1 MKRYRFY
8 CLALLMAGTLGGYA
22 QEEAATDT
30 VTAAR
35 PASPI
40 KKNVKTRPV
49 SGRVFA
55 VTSGAPL
62 GGALVSVSGYD
73 GYSTLT
79 EEDGTYK
86 LDVPEYATALKITS
100 PDYNTVRVGIN
111 QSGKLRDVTMYSSV
125 MRSAYGADDNILN
138 TVVADK
144 FDYSPSLNIT
154 SEIGDRL
161 GANVRTISRGGT
173 PGIGNFMMMN
183 GINSLHSNGQPLVV
197 IDGVIVDQQYDRTM
211 IHDGFY
217 NDILTSFN
225 VNEIKSV
232 KVMANGTSIYGA
244 KGANGVILI
253 ETKRNTSLATKID
266 ATVSAG
272 ITLLP
277 KSLPVMSGSQF
288 KTYASDLLKTTG
300 TNLSEF
306 QFLTSDPNNYYYNK
320 YNNNTDWD
328 DVIYREAFSQNY
340 GITVQGGDEV
350 ASYFLAM
357 GYNGAQSVLED
368 NDVNRLNI
376 RFNTDINMF
385 KHLFIRFDASYSN
398 VTRNLKDQGAPE
410 GYDEGTVTSVNYLGL
425 VKSPMLS
432 PYAYSNGK
440 ISDVAFDNNDEDY
453 LNQALASIG
462 NVNYR
467 LANPASINEYGTAQ
481 NKNYF
486 ENSYLNL
493 AITPKWQFNKHLSIS
508 SLFSYTLT
516 NTNDKYYVP
525 INGVPDYYVSSIGLT
540 VENEIRSLYSSQ
552 NSITSDTKIEWGNQ
566 YGAHSIDLLGGFR
579 YMNDRYKVD
588 SQLGYDTG
596 SDKTPFI
603 NDTKNK
609 TTTGSTNEWT
619 SMSWYGQARYDYRK
633 RYFVEGNL
641 AIESSSRFGKEAK
654 EGFKLAG
661 VRWGVFPGIQAGWVL
676 SNESWFDVPGIDY
689 AKFTMG
695 YDVSGNDGI
704 DFDATRTYFKS
715 ILFQNKANGLVLGN
729 LGNTE
734 VQWETTRRFSF
745 GTELNFLKNRLNLK
759 VNVFKSW
766 TDNLLTYHELNF
778 ITGLENNWVNGGSLE
793 NKGYNITVNG
803 HIIATRDW
811 NWELGASV
819 GHYKN
824 KLTALPDGQ
833 DYVDAEVYGA
843 TIRSQI
849 GQPVNLFYGYK
860 TEATASGTHVY
871 ATSEEAKADGLYIL
885 GENGIDKNY
894 FGAGD
899 VKFADNGDKEINKA
913 DMQVIGDPNP
923 DIYGN
928 IFTSL
933 SYKRIRLDVNFNY
946 SLGNDAYNY
955 LRSQLEGGNRFM
967 NQSVAMAN
975 RWSYEGQVTDM
986 PTVTWEDPMGNARF
1000 SDRWIEDASY
1010 LRLKSITLSYELP
1023 INNTFIHGLT
1033 FWGQANNVFTVSKYL
1048 GADPDFSMSNSVL
1061 EQGIDRGLL
1070 ANSRNFMLGIKINL
1084 NSVSYETQILYFSD
1098 CVGGCRSRIL
1108 RILRRHAGADF
1119 GLCDIRKRQPFKD
1132 TGRYCHFP
1140 DRYYL

>member
-22 QEEAATDT
+22 QEEAAADT

-55 VTSGAPL
+55 VTFGTPL

-86 LDVPEYATALKITS
+86 LDVPEFATALTVTA
-100 PDYNTVRVGIN
+100 PDYNSVRVGIN
-111 QSGKLRDVTMYSSV
+111 QSGKLRDVTLYSSV
-125 MRSAYGADDNILN
+125 MRSAYSADDNILN

-154 SEIGDRL
+154 SEIGDQL

-183 GINSLHSNGQPLVV
+183 GINSLHSNAQPLIV

-211 IHDGFY
+211 VHDGFY

-232 KVMANGTSIYGA
+232 KVMANGTAIYGA

-277 KSLPVMSGSQF
+277 KSLPMMSGSQF

-320 YNNNTDWD
+320 YNNNTDWN

-350 ASYFLAM
+350 ASYFLAL

-410 GYDEGTVTSVNYLGL
+410 AYDEGTVTSVNYLGL

-440 ISDVAFDNNDEDY
+440 ISDVAFDNSDEDY
-453 LNQALASIG
+453 LDQALSSIG

-493 AITPKWQFNKHLSIS
+493 AVTPKWQFNKHLSLS

-588 SQLGYDTG
+588 TQLGYNTG

-603 NDTKNK
+603 NDTQNK

-641 AIESSSRFGKEAK
+641 AIESSSRFGKDAK

-704 DFDATRTYFKS
+704 DFDATRTYFQS
-715 ILFQNKANGLVLGN
+715 ILFQNQANGLVLGN

-803 HIIATRDW
+803 HIIATRNW

-833 DYVDAEVYGA
+833 DYVDVEVYGA

-860 TEATASGTHVY
+860 TETTAAGTSVY
-871 ATSEEAKADGLYIL
+871 ATSEEAASDGLYIL
-885 GENGIDKNY
+885 GENGIDKTY

-913 DMQVIGDPNP
+913 DMQIIGDPNP

-955 LRSQLEGGNRFM
+955 LRSQLEGGSRFM
-967 NQSVAMAN
+967 NQSITMVN
-975 RWSYEGQVTDM
+975 RWSYEGQKTDM
-986 PTVTWEDPMGNARF
+986 PTATWEDPMGNARF

-1070 ANSRNFMLGIKINL
+1070 ANSRSFMLGIKINL
-1084 NSVSYETQILYFSD
+1084 
-1098 CVGGCRSRIL
+1098 
-1108 RILRRHAGADF
+1108 
-1119 GLCDIRKRQPFKD
+1119 
-1132 TGRYCHFP
+1132 
-1140 DRYYL
+1140 

>member
-22 QEEAATDT
+22 QEEAAADT

-55 VTSGAPL
+55 VTSGTPL

-86 LDVPEYATALKITS
+86 LDVPEFATALTVTA
-100 PDYNTVRVGIN
+100 PDYNSVRVGIN
-111 QSGKLRDVTMYSSV
+111 QSGKLRDVTLYSSV
-125 MRSAYGADDNILN
+125 MRSAYSADDNILN

-154 SEIGDRL
+154 SEIGDQL

-183 GINSLHSNGQPLVV
+183 GINSLHSNAQPLIV

-211 IHDGFY
+211 VHDGFY

-232 KVMANGTSIYGA
+232 KVMANGTAIYGA

-277 KSLPVMSGSQF
+277 KSLPMMSGSQF

-320 YNNNTDWD
+320 YNNNTDWN

-340 GITVQGGDEV
+340 GISVQGGDEV
-350 ASYFLAM
+350 ASYFLAL

-410 GYDEGTVTSVNYLGL
+410 GYNEGTVTSVNYLGL

-453 LNQALASIG
+453 LDQALASIG

-486 ENSYLNL
+486 ENSYLNI
-493 AITPKWQFNKHLSIS
+493 AITPRWQFNKHLSLS

-588 SQLGYDTG
+588 TQLGYNTG

-603 NDTKNK
+603 NDTQNK

-654 EGFKLAG
+654 DGFKLAG

-704 DFDATRTYFKS
+704 DFDDTRTYFKS
-715 ILFQNKANGLVLGN
+715 ILFQNQANGLVLGN

-803 HIIATRDW
+803 HIIATRNW

-885 GENGIDKNY
+885 GENGIDKTY

-955 LRSQLEGGNRFM
+955 LRSQLESGNRFM
-967 NQSVAMAN
+967 NQSVAMVN

-986 PTVTWEDPMGNARF
+986 PTVMWEDPMGNARF

-1023 INNTFIHGLT
+1023 LNSTFIHGLT

-1084 NSVSYETQILYFSD
+1084 
-1098 CVGGCRSRIL
+1098 
-1108 RILRRHAGADF
+1108 
-1119 GLCDIRKRQPFKD
+1119 
-1132 TGRYCHFP
+1132 
-1140 DRYYL
+1140 

>member
-22 QEEAATDT
+22 QEEAAADT

-55 VTSGAPL
+55 VTSGTPL

-86 LDVPEYATALKITS
+86 LDVPEFATALTVTA
-100 PDYNTVRVGIN
+100 PDYNSVRVGIN
-111 QSGKLRDVTMYSSV
+111 QSGKLRDVTLYSSV
-125 MRSAYGADDNILN
+125 MRSAYSADDNILN

-154 SEIGDRL
+154 SEIGDQL

-183 GINSLHSNGQPLVV
+183 GINSLHSNAQPLIV

-211 IHDGFY
+211 VHDGFY

-232 KVMANGTSIYGA
+232 KVMANGTAIYGA

-277 KSLPVMSGSQF
+277 KSLPMMSGSQF

-320 YNNNTDWD
+320 YNNNTDWN

-340 GITVQGGDEV
+340 GISVQGGDEV
-350 ASYFLAM
+350 ASYFLAL

-410 GYDEGTVTSVNYLGL
+410 GYNEGTVTSVNYLGL

-453 LNQALASIG
+453 LDQALASIG

-486 ENSYLNL
+486 ENSYLNI
-493 AITPKWQFNKHLSIS
+493 AITPRWQFNKHLSLS

-588 SQLGYDTG
+588 TQLGYNTG

-603 NDTKNK
+603 NDTQNK

-654 EGFKLAG
+654 DGFKLAG

-715 ILFQNKANGLVLGN
+715 ILFQNQANGLVLGN

-803 HIIATRDW
+803 HIIATRNW

-885 GENGIDKNY
+885 GENGIDKTY

-955 LRSQLEGGNRFM
+955 LRSQLESGNRFM
-967 NQSVAMAN
+967 NQSVAMVN
-975 RWSYEGQVTDM
+975 RWTYEGQVTDM
-986 PTVTWEDPMGNARF
+986 PTVMWEDPMGNARF

-1023 INNTFIHGLT
+1023 LNSTFIHGLT

-1084 NSVSYETQILYFSD
+1084 
-1098 CVGGCRSRIL
+1098 
-1108 RILRRHAGADF
+1108 
-1119 GLCDIRKRQPFKD
+1119 
-1132 TGRYCHFP
+1132 
-1140 DRYYL
+1140 

>member
-35 PASPI
+35 PVSPI

-55 VTSGAPL
+55 VTSGTPL

-154 SEIGDRL
+154 SEIGDQL

-588 SQLGYDTG
+588 MQLGYNTG

-603 NDTKNK
+603 NDTQNK

-654 EGFKLAG
+654 DGFKLAG

-704 DFDATRTYFKS
+704 DFDATRTYFQS
-715 ILFQNKANGLVLGN
+715 VLFQNLANGLVLGN

-803 HIIATRDW
+803 HIIATRNW

-833 DYVDAEVYGA
+833 DYVETEVYGA

-885 GENGIDKNY
+885 GENGIDKTY

-986 PTVTWEDPMGNARF
+986 PKVTWEDPMGNARF

-1010 LRLKSITLSYELP
+1010 LRLKAITLSYELP

-1033 FWGQANNVFTVSKYL
+1033 FWGQANNVFTISKYL

-1084 NSVSYETQILYFSD
+1084 
-1098 CVGGCRSRIL
+1098 
-1108 RILRRHAGADF
+1108 
-1119 GLCDIRKRQPFKD
+1119 
-1132 TGRYCHFP
+1132 
-1140 DRYYL
+1140 

>member
-55 VTSGAPL
+55 VTSGTPL

-73 GYSTLT
+73 GYSALT

-86 LDVPEYATALKITS
+86 LDVPEYATALKITA

-111 QSGKLRDVTMYSSV
+111 QSGKLRDVTMYSSA

-154 SEIGDRL
+154 SEIGDQL

-232 KVMANGTSIYGA
+232 KVMANGTAIYGA
-244 KGANGVILI
+244 KGANGVIFI

-320 YNNNTDWD
+320 YNNNTDWN

-340 GITVQGGDEV
+340 GISVQGGDEV
-350 ASYFLAM
+350 ASYFLAL

-410 GYDEGTVTSVNYLGL
+410 GYNEGTVTSVNYLGL

-453 LNQALASIG
+453 LDQALASIG

-486 ENSYLNL
+486 ENSYLNI
-493 AITPKWQFNKHLSIS
+493 AITPRWQFNKHLSLS

-588 SQLGYDTG
+588 TQLGYNTG

-603 NDTKNK
+603 NDTQNK
-609 TTTGSTNEWT
+609 VTTGSTNEWT

-654 EGFKLAG
+654 DGFKLAG

-803 HIIATRDW
+803 HIIATRNW

-833 DYVDAEVYGA
+833 DYVETEVYGA

-885 GENGIDKNY
+885 GENGIDKTY

-955 LRSQLEGGNRFM
+955 LRSQLESGNRFM
-967 NQSVAMAN
+967 NQSVAMVN

-986 PTVTWEDPMGNARF
+986 PTVMWEDPMGNARF

-1023 INNTFIHGLT
+1023 LNSTFIHGLT

-1084 NSVSYETQILYFSD
+1084 
-1098 CVGGCRSRIL
+1098 
-1108 RILRRHAGADF
+1108 
-1119 GLCDIRKRQPFKD
+1119 
-1132 TGRYCHFP
+1132 
-1140 DRYYL
+1140 

>member
-55 VTSGAPL
+55 VTSGTPL

-73 GYSTLT
+73 GYSALT

-86 LDVPEYATALKITS
+86 LDVPEYATALKITA

-111 QSGKLRDVTMYSSV
+111 QSGKLRDVTMYSNA

-154 SEIGDRL
+154 SEIGDQL

-183 GINSLHSNGQPLVV
+183 GINSLHSNGQPLIV

-211 IHDGFY
+211 VHDGFY

-232 KVMANGTSIYGA
+232 KVMANGTAIYGA

-277 KSLPVMSGSQF
+277 KSLPMMSGSQF

-320 YNNNTDWD
+320 YNNNTDWN

-350 ASYFLAM
+350 ASYFLAL

-410 GYDEGTVTSVNYLGL
+410 NYDEGTVTSVNYLGL

-440 ISDVAFDNNDEDY
+440 ISDVAFDNSDEDY
-453 LNQALASIG
+453 LDQALASIG

-486 ENSYLNL
+486 ENSYLNI
-493 AITPKWQFNKHLSIS
+493 AITPRWQFNKHLSLS

-540 VENEIRSLYSSQ
+540 VENEMRSLYSSQ

-588 SQLGYDTG
+588 TQLGYNTG

-603 NDTKNK
+603 NDTQNK

-654 EGFKLAG
+654 DGFKLAG

-715 ILFQNKANGLVLGN
+715 ILFQNQANGLVLGN

-803 HIIATRDW
+803 HIIATRNW

-833 DYVDAEVYGA
+833 DYVDVEVYGA

-860 TEATASGTHVY
+860 TETTAAGTSVY
-871 ATSEEAKADGLYIL
+871 ATSEEAASDGLYIL
-885 GENGIDKNY
+885 GENGIDKTY

-913 DMQVIGDPNP
+913 DMQIIGDPNP

-955 LRSQLEGGNRFM
+955 LRSQLEGGSRFM
-967 NQSVAMAN
+967 NQSITMVN
-975 RWSYEGQVTDM
+975 RWSYEGQKTDM
-986 PTVTWEDPMGNARF
+986 PTATWEDPMGNARF

-1070 ANSRNFMLGIKINL
+1070 ANSRSFMLGIKINL
-1084 NSVSYETQILYFSD
+1084 
-1098 CVGGCRSRIL
+1098 
-1108 RILRRHAGADF
+1108 
-1119 GLCDIRKRQPFKD
+1119 
-1132 TGRYCHFP
+1132 
-1140 DRYYL
+1140 

>member
-55 VTSGAPL
+55 VTSGTPL

-73 GYSTLT
+73 GYSALT

-86 LDVPEYATALKITS
+86 LDVPEYATALKITA

-111 QSGKLRDVTMYSSV
+111 QSGKLRDVTMYSSA

-154 SEIGDRL
+154 SEIGDQL

-232 KVMANGTSIYGA
+232 KVMANGTAIYGA

-320 YNNNTDWD
+320 YNNNTDWN

-340 GITVQGGDEV
+340 GISVQGGDEV
-350 ASYFLAM
+350 ASYFLAL

-410 GYDEGTVTSVNYLGL
+410 GYNEGTVTSVNYLGL

-453 LNQALASIG
+453 LDQALASIG

-486 ENSYLNL
+486 ENSYLNI
-493 AITPKWQFNKHLSIS
+493 AITPRWQFNKHLSLS

-516 NTNDKYYVP
+516 TTNDKYYVP

-588 SQLGYDTG
+588 TQLGYNTG

-603 NDTKNK
+603 NDTQNK
-609 TTTGSTNEWT
+609 VTTGSTNEWT

-654 EGFKLAG
+654 DGFKLAG

-803 HIIATRDW
+803 HIIATRNW

-833 DYVDAEVYGA
+833 DYVETEVYGA

-885 GENGIDKNY
+885 GENGIDKTY

-955 LRSQLEGGNRFM
+955 LRSQLESGNRFM
-967 NQSVAMAN
+967 NQSVAMVN

-986 PTVTWEDPMGNARF
+986 PTVMWEDPMGNARF

-1023 INNTFIHGLT
+1023 LNSTFIHGLT

-1084 NSVSYETQILYFSD
+1084 
-1098 CVGGCRSRIL
+1098 
-1108 RILRRHAGADF
+1108 
-1119 GLCDIRKRQPFKD
+1119 
-1132 TGRYCHFP
+1132 
-1140 DRYYL
+1140 

>member
-55 VTSGAPL
+55 VTSGTPL

-73 GYSTLT
+73 GYSALT

-86 LDVPEYATALKITS
+86 LDVPEYATALKITA

-111 QSGKLRDVTMYSSV
+111 QSGKLRDVTMYSSA

-154 SEIGDRL
+154 SEIGDQL

-232 KVMANGTSIYGA
+232 KVMANGTAIYGA

-320 YNNNTDWD
+320 YNNNTDWN

-340 GITVQGGDEV
+340 GISVQGGDEV
-350 ASYFLAM
+350 ASYFLAL

-410 GYDEGTVTSVNYLGL
+410 GYNEGTVTSVNYLGL

-453 LNQALASIG
+453 LDQALASIG

-486 ENSYLNL
+486 ENSYLNI
-493 AITPKWQFNKHLSIS
+493 AITPRWQFNKHLSLS

-552 NSITSDTKIEWGNQ
+552 NPITSDTKIEWGNQ

-588 SQLGYDTG
+588 TQLGYNTG

-603 NDTKNK
+603 NDTQNK
-609 TTTGSTNEWT
+609 VTTGSTNEWT

-654 EGFKLAG
+654 DGFKLAG

-803 HIIATRDW
+803 HIIATRNW

-833 DYVDAEVYGA
+833 DYVETEVYGA

-871 ATSEEAKADGLYIL
+871 ATSEEAKADGLYVL
-885 GENGIDKNY
+885 GENGIDKTY

-955 LRSQLEGGNRFM
+955 LRSQLESGNRFM
-967 NQSVAMAN
+967 NQSVAMVN

-986 PTVTWEDPMGNARF
+986 PTVMWEDPMGNARF

-1023 INNTFIHGLT
+1023 LNSTFIHGLT

-1084 NSVSYETQILYFSD
+1084 
-1098 CVGGCRSRIL
+1098 
-1108 RILRRHAGADF
+1108 
-1119 GLCDIRKRQPFKD
+1119 
-1132 TGRYCHFP
+1132 
-1140 DRYYL
+1140 

>member
-1 MKRYRFY
+1 M
-8 CLALLMAGTLGGYA
+8 MAGTLAGYA
-22 QEEAATDT
+22 QDEVAADS
-30 VTAAR
+30 VTAERPAR
-35 PASPI
+35 PV

-55 VTSGAPL
+55 VSSSVPL
-62 GGALVSVSGYD
+62 GGALVSVSGYE

-86 LDVPEYATALKITS
+86 LDVPEYATALQIVA
-100 PDYNTVRVGIN
+100 PDFKTVRVGIN
-111 QSGKLRDVTMYSSV
+111 RSGKLRDVTLYSAST
-125 MRSAYGADDNILN
+125 RKAFSEDDNIN
-138 TVVADK
+138 GDVVAEN
-144 FDYSPSLNIT
+144 FDLSSALNIT
-154 SEIGDRL
+154 SEIGEKL

-173 PGIGNFMMMN
+173 PGIGNYMMMN

-232 KVMANGTSIYGA
+232 KVMANGTALYGA

-277 KSLPVMSGSQF
+277 KSLSMMSGSQY
-288 KTYASDLLKTTG
+288 KTYASDLLSSTG

-306 QFLTSDPNNYYYNK
+306 QFLSNDPKNYYYNK
-320 YNNNTDWD
+320 YNNNTDWND
-328 DVIYREAFSQNY
+328 YLYDEAFSHNY
-340 GITVQGGDEV
+340 GITVQGGDDV

-357 GYNGAQSVLED
+357 GYNGTQSVLNE
-368 NDVNRLNI
+368 NNMNRLNI

-385 KHLFIRFDASYSN
+385 KQLFVRFDVSYSN

-410 GYDEGTVTSVNYLGL
+410 NYDEGTVTSVNFLGL
-425 VKSPMLS
+425 AKSPMLS
-432 PYAYSNGK
+432 PYAYSNGQ
-440 ISDVAFDNNDEDY
+440 ISNVAFDNADEDY
-453 LNQALASIG
+453 LDQALASVG

-486 ENSYLNL
+486 ENSYLNI
-493 AITPKWQFNKHLSIS
+493 AVTPRWEFNKHLSLS
-508 SLFSYTLT
+508 SLFSYTLV
-516 NTNDKYYVP
+516 NTYDKYYVP
-525 INGVPDYYVSSIGLT
+525 INGVPSYYVSSLGLT
-540 VENEIRSLYSSQ
+540 VDNEIRSLYSSQ
-552 NSITSDTKIEWGNQ
+552 TSVLSDSKLEWSNQ

-579 YMNDRYKVD
+579 FMSDRYKVD
-588 SQLGYDTG
+588 TQLGYNTG

-603 NDTKNK
+603 NDTQNK
-609 TTTGSTNEWT
+609 STTGTTNDWS
-619 SMSWYGQARYDYRK
+619 SMTWYGQARYDYRK

-704 DFDATRTYFKS
+704 DFDATRTFFES
-715 ILFQNKANGLVLGN
+715 VLFQGQANGLVMGN
-729 LGNTE
+729 IGNE
-734 VQWETTRRFSF
+734 EIQWETTRRFNF
-745 GTELNFLKNRLNLK
+745 GTELHFLKNRLNVNL
-759 VNVFKSW
+759 NVFKSW

-803 HIIATRDW
+803 HIVATRDW
-811 NWELGASV
+811 NWEVGASV
-819 GHYKN
+819 GHYTN
-824 KLTALPDGQ
+824 ELTALPDGQ
-833 DYVDAEVYGA
+833 NYVEAEVYGA

-860 TEATASGTHVY
+860 TAPTSTGTYVY
-871 ATSEEAKADGLYIL
+871 STSEEAAADGLYIL
-885 GENGIDKNY
+885 GENGIDRNY

-899 VKFADNGDKEINKA
+899 VKFQDKNGDKKIDPN
-913 DMQVIGDPNP
+913 DDRYVIGDPNP

-933 SYKRIRLDVNFNY
+933 SWKRLRLDVNFNY

-955 LRSQLEGGNRFM
+955 QRAQLEGGNRFM
-967 NQSVAMAN
+967 NQTVAMVN
-975 RWSYEGQVTDM
+975 RWSYEGQVTNM
-986 PTVTWEDPMGNARF
+986 PKAEWNDPMGNARF

-1023 INNTFIHGLT
+1023 INNTFLHGLT

-1048 GADPDFSMSNSVL
+1048 GADPEFSMSNSVL

-1070 ANSRNFMLGIKINL
+1070 ANSRNFMIGIKINL
-1084 NSVSYETQILYFSD
+1084 
-1098 CVGGCRSRIL
+1098 
-1108 RILRRHAGADF
+1108 
-1119 GLCDIRKRQPFKD
+1119 
-1132 TGRYCHFP
+1132 
-1140 DRYYL
+1140 

>member
-55 VTSGAPL
+55 VTSGTPL

-73 GYSTLT
+73 GYSALT

-86 LDVPEYATALKITS
+86 LDVPEYATALKITA

-111 QSGKLRDVTMYSSV
+111 QSGKLRDVTMYSNA

-154 SEIGDRL
+154 SEIGDQL

-183 GINSLHSNGQPLVV
+183 GINSLHSNGQPLIV

-211 IHDGFY
+211 VHDGFY

-232 KVMANGTSIYGA
+232 KVMANGTAIYGA

-277 KSLPVMSGSQF
+277 KSLPMMSGSQF

-320 YNNNTDWD
+320 YNNNTDWN

-350 ASYFLAM
+350 ASYFLAL

-410 GYDEGTVTSVNYLGL
+410 NYDEGTVTSVNYLGL

-440 ISDVAFDNNDEDY
+440 ISDVAFDNSDEDY
-453 LNQALASIG
+453 LDQALASIG

-486 ENSYLNL
+486 ENSYLNI
-493 AITPKWQFNKHLSIS
+493 AITPRWQFNKHLSLS

-579 YMNDRYKVD
+579 YMNDR
-588 SQLGYDTG
+588 
-596 SDKTPFI
+596 
-603 NDTKNK
+603 
-609 TTTGSTNEWT
+609 TN
-619 SMSWYGQARYDYRK
+619 S
-633 RYFVEGNL
+633 
-641 AIESSSRFGKEAK
+641 
-654 EGFKLAG
+654 
-661 VRWGVFPGIQAGWVL
+661 
-676 SNESWFDVPGIDY
+676 
-689 AKFTMG
+689 
-695 YDVSGNDGI
+695 
-704 DFDATRTYFKS
+704 
-715 ILFQNKANGLVLGN
+715 
-729 LGNTE
+729 
-734 VQWETTRRFSF
+734 
-745 GTELNFLKNRLNLK
+745 
-759 VNVFKSW
+759 
-766 TDNLLTYHELNF
+766 
-778 ITGLENNWVNGGSLE
+778 
-793 NKGYNITVNG
+793 
-803 HIIATRDW
+803 
-811 NWELGASV
+811 
-819 GHYKN
+819 
-824 KLTALPDGQ
+824 
-833 DYVDAEVYGA
+833 
-843 TIRSQI
+843 
-849 GQPVNLFYGYK
+849 
-860 TEATASGTHVY
+860 
-871 ATSEEAKADGLYIL
+871 
-885 GENGIDKNY
+885 
-894 FGAGD
+894 
-899 VKFADNGDKEINKA
+899 
-913 DMQVIGDPNP
+913 
-923 DIYGN
+923 
-928 IFTSL
+928 
-933 SYKRIRLDVNFNY
+933 
-946 SLGNDAYNY
+946 
-955 LRSQLEGGNRFM
+955 
-967 NQSVAMAN
+967 
-975 RWSYEGQVTDM
+975 
-986 PTVTWEDPMGNARF
+986 
-1000 SDRWIEDASY
+1000 
-1010 LRLKSITLSYELP
+1010 LKST
-1023 INNTFIHGLT
+1023 
-1033 FWGQANNVFTVSKYL
+1033 
-1048 GADPDFSMSNSVL
+1048 
-1061 EQGIDRGLL
+1061 R
-1070 ANSRNFMLGIKINL
+1070 
-1084 NSVSYETQILYFSD
+1084 
-1098 CVGGCRSRIL
+1098 
-1108 RILRRHAGADF
+1108 
-1119 GLCDIRKRQPFKD
+1119 
-1132 TGRYCHFP
+1132 
-1140 DRYYL
+1140 

>member
-1 MKRYRFY
+1 M
-8 CLALLMAGTLGGYA
+8 MAGTLAGYA
-22 QEEAATDT
+22 QDEVAADS
-30 VTAAR
+30 VTAERPAR
-35 PASPI
+35 PV

-55 VTSGAPL
+55 VSSSVPL
-62 GGALVSVSGYD
+62 GGALVSVSGYE

-86 LDVPEYATALKITS
+86 LDVPEYATALQIVA
-100 PDYNTVRVGIN
+100 PDFKTVRVGIN
-111 QSGKLRDVTMYSSV
+111 RSGKLRDVTLYSAST
-125 MRSAYGADDNILN
+125 RKAFSEDDNIN
-138 TVVADK
+138 GDVVAEN
-144 FDYSPSLNIT
+144 FDLSSALNIT
-154 SEIGDRL
+154 SEIGEKL

-173 PGIGNFMMMN
+173 PGIGNYMMMN

-232 KVMANGTSIYGA
+232 KVMANGTALYGA

-277 KSLPVMSGSQF
+277 KSLSMMSGSQY
-288 KTYASDLLKTTG
+288 KTYASDLLSSTG

-306 QFLTSDPNNYYYNK
+306 QFLSNDPKNYYYNK
-320 YNNNTDWD
+320 YNNNTDWND
-328 DVIYREAFSQNY
+328 YLYDEAFSHNY
-340 GITVQGGDEV
+340 GITVQGGDDV

-357 GYNGAQSVLED
+357 GYNGAQSVLNE
-368 NDVNRLNI
+368 NNMNRLNI

-385 KHLFIRFDASYSN
+385 KQLFVRFDVSYSN

-410 GYDEGTVTSVNYLGL
+410 NYDEGTVTSVNFLGL
-425 VKSPMLS
+425 AKSPMLS
-432 PYAYSNGK
+432 PYAYSNGQ
-440 ISDVAFDNNDEDY
+440 ISNVAFDNADEDY
-453 LNQALASIG
+453 LDQALASVG

-486 ENSYLNL
+486 ENSYLNI
-493 AITPKWQFNKHLSIS
+493 AVTPRWEFNKHLSLS
-508 SLFSYTLT
+508 SLFSYTLV
-516 NTNDKYYVP
+516 NTYDKYYVP
-525 INGVPDYYVSSIGLT
+525 INGVPSYYVSSLGLT
-540 VENEIRSLYSSQ
+540 VDNEIRSLYSSQ
-552 NSITSDTKIEWGNQ
+552 TSVLSDSKLEWSNQ

-579 YMNDRYKVD
+579 FMSDRYKVD
-588 SQLGYDTG
+588 TQLGYNTG

-603 NDTKNK
+603 NDTQNK
-609 TTTGSTNEWT
+609 STTGTTNDWS
-619 SMSWYGQARYDYRK
+619 SMTWYGQARYDYRK

-704 DFDATRTYFKS
+704 DFDATRTFFES
-715 ILFQNKANGLVLGN
+715 VLFQGQANGLVMGN
-729 LGNTE
+729 IGNE
-734 VQWETTRRFSF
+734 EIQWETTRRFNF
-745 GTELNFLKNRLNLK
+745 GTELHFLKNRLNVNL
-759 VNVFKSW
+759 NVFKSW

-803 HIIATRDW
+803 HIVATRDW
-811 NWELGASV
+811 NWEVGASV
-819 GHYKN
+819 GHYTN
-824 KLTALPDGQ
+824 ELTALPDGQ
-833 DYVDAEVYGA
+833 NYVDAEVYGA

-860 TEATASGTHVY
+860 TAPTSTGTYVY
-871 ATSEEAKADGLYIL
+871 STSEEAAADGLYIL
-885 GENGIDKNY
+885 AENGIDRNY

-899 VKFADNGDKEINKA
+899 VKFQDKDGKKEINSA
-913 DMQVIGDPNP
+913 DMQFIGDPNP

-933 SYKRIRLDVNFNY
+933 SWKRLRLDVNFNY

-955 LRSQLEGGNRFM
+955 QRAQLEGGNRFM
-967 NQSVAMAN
+967 NQTVAMVN

-986 PTVTWEDPMGNARF
+986 PKAEWNDPMGNARF

-1023 INNTFIHGLT
+1023 INNTFLHGLT

-1048 GADPDFSMSNSVL
+1048 GLDPEFSMSNSVL

-1070 ANSRNFMLGIKINL
+1070 ANSRNFMIGIKINL
-1084 NSVSYETQILYFSD
+1084 
-1098 CVGGCRSRIL
+1098 
-1108 RILRRHAGADF
+1108 
-1119 GLCDIRKRQPFKD
+1119 
-1132 TGRYCHFP
+1132 
-1140 DRYYL
+1140 

>member
-55 VTSGAPL
+55 VTSGTPL

-73 GYSTLT
+73 GYSALT

-86 LDVPEYATALKITS
+86 LDVPEYATALKITA

-111 QSGKLRDVTMYSSV
+111 QSGKLRDVTMYSNA

-154 SEIGDRL
+154 SEIGDQL

-183 GINSLHSNGQPLVV
+183 GINSLHSNGQPLIV

-211 IHDGFY
+211 VHDGFY

-232 KVMANGTSIYGA
+232 KVMANGTAIYGA

-277 KSLPVMSGSQF
+277 KSLPMMSGSQF

-320 YNNNTDWD
+320 YNNNTDWN

-350 ASYFLAM
+350 ASYFLAL

-410 GYDEGTVTSVNYLGL
+410 NYDEGTVTSVNYLGL

-440 ISDVAFDNNDEDY
+440 ISDVAFDNSDEDY
-453 LNQALASIG
+453 LDQALASIG

-486 ENSYLNL
+486 ENSYLNI
-493 AITPKWQFNKHLSIS
+493 AITPRWQFNKHLSLS

-588 SQLGYDTG
+588 TQLGYNTG

-603 NDTKNK
+603 NDTQNK

-654 EGFKLAG
+654 DGFKLAG

-715 ILFQNKANGLVLGN
+715 ILFQNLANGLVLGN

-803 HIIATRDW
+803 HIIATRNW

-885 GENGIDKNY
+885 GENGIDKTY

-913 DMQVIGDPNP
+913 DMQIIGDPNP

-955 LRSQLEGGNRFM
+955 LRSQLEGGSRFM
-967 NQSVAMAN
+967 NQSIAMVN

-986 PTVTWEDPMGNARF
+986 PTVMWEDPMGNARF

-1023 INNTFIHGLT
+1023 LNSTFIHGLT

-1084 NSVSYETQILYFSD
+1084 
-1098 CVGGCRSRIL
+1098 
-1108 RILRRHAGADF
+1108 
-1119 GLCDIRKRQPFKD
+1119 
-1132 TGRYCHFP
+1132 
-1140 DRYYL
+1140 

>member
-55 VTSGAPL
+55 VTSGTPL

-73 GYSTLT
+73 GYSALT

-86 LDVPEYATALKITS
+86 LDVPEYATALKITA

-111 QSGKLRDVTMYSSV
+111 QSGKLRDVTMYSSA
-125 MRSAYGADDNILN
+125 MRSAYGVDDNILN

-154 SEIGDRL
+154 SEIGDQL

-232 KVMANGTSIYGA
+232 KVMANGTAIYGA

-288 KTYASDLLKTTG
+288 KTYASDLLKATG

-320 YNNNTDWD
+320 YNNNTDWN

-340 GITVQGGDEV
+340 GISVQGGDEV
-350 ASYFLAM
+350 ASYFLAL

-410 GYDEGTVTSVNYLGL
+410 GYNEGTVTSVNYLGL

-453 LNQALASIG
+453 LDQALASIG

-486 ENSYLNL
+486 ENSYLNI
-493 AITPKWQFNKHLSIS
+493 AITPRWQFNKHLSLS

-588 SQLGYDTG
+588 TQLGYNTG

-603 NDTKNK
+603 NDTQNK
-609 TTTGSTNEWT
+609 VTTGSTNEWT

-654 EGFKLAG
+654 DGFKLAG

-803 HIIATRDW
+803 HIIATRNW

-833 DYVDAEVYGA
+833 DYVETEVYGA

-885 GENGIDKNY
+885 GENGIDKTY

-955 LRSQLEGGNRFM
+955 LRSQLESGNRFM
-967 NQSVAMAN
+967 NQSVAMVN

-986 PTVTWEDPMGNARF
+986 PTVMWEDPMGNARF

-1023 INNTFIHGLT
+1023 LNSTFIHGLT

-1084 NSVSYETQILYFSD
+1084 
-1098 CVGGCRSRIL
+1098 
-1108 RILRRHAGADF
+1108 
-1119 GLCDIRKRQPFKD
+1119 
-1132 TGRYCHFP
+1132 
-1140 DRYYL
+1140 

>member
-55 VTSGAPL
+55 VTSGTPL

-73 GYSTLT
+73 GYSALT

-86 LDVPEYATALKITS
+86 LDVPEYATALKITA

-111 QSGKLRDVTMYSSV
+111 QSGKLRDVTMYSSA
-125 MRSAYGADDNILN
+125 MCSAYGADDNILN

-154 SEIGDRL
+154 SEIGDQL

-232 KVMANGTSIYGA
+232 KVMANGTAIYGA

-320 YNNNTDWD
+320 YNNNTDWN

-340 GITVQGGDEV
+340 GISVQGGDEV
-350 ASYFLAM
+350 ASYFLAL

-410 GYDEGTVTSVNYLGL
+410 GYNEGTVTSVNYLGL

-453 LNQALASIG
+453 LDQALASIG

-486 ENSYLNL
+486 ENSYLNI
-493 AITPKWQFNKHLSIS
+493 AITPRWQFNKHLSLS

-588 SQLGYDTG
+588 TQLGYNTG

-603 NDTKNK
+603 NDTQNK
-609 TTTGSTNEWT
+609 VTTGSTNEWT

-654 EGFKLAG
+654 DGFKLAG

-676 SNESWFDVPGIDY
+676 SNESWFDVQGIDY

-803 HIIATRDW
+803 HIIATRNW

-833 DYVDAEVYGA
+833 DYVETEVYGA

-885 GENGIDKNY
+885 GENGIDKTY

-955 LRSQLEGGNRFM
+955 LRSQLESGNRFM
-967 NQSVAMAN
+967 NQSVAMVN

-986 PTVTWEDPMGNARF
+986 PTVMWEDPMGNARF

-1023 INNTFIHGLT
+1023 LNSTFIHGLT

-1084 NSVSYETQILYFSD
+1084 
-1098 CVGGCRSRIL
+1098 
-1108 RILRRHAGADF
+1108 
-1119 GLCDIRKRQPFKD
+1119 
-1132 TGRYCHFP
+1132 
-1140 DRYYL
+1140 

>member
-55 VTSGAPL
+55 VTSGTPL

-73 GYSTLT
+73 GYSALT

-86 LDVPEYATALKITS
+86 LDVPEYATALKITA

-111 QSGKLRDVTMYSSV
+111 QSGKLRDVTMYSNA

-154 SEIGDRL
+154 SEIGDQL

-183 GINSLHSNGQPLVV
+183 GINSLHSNGQPLIV

-211 IHDGFY
+211 VHDGFY

-232 KVMANGTSIYGA
+232 KVMANGTAIYGA

-277 KSLPVMSGSQF
+277 KSLPMMSGSQF

-320 YNNNTDWD
+320 YNNNTDWN

-350 ASYFLAM
+350 ASYFLAL

-410 GYDEGTVTSVNYLGL
+410 NYDEGTVTSVNYLGL

-440 ISDVAFDNNDEDY
+440 ISDVAFDNSDEDY
-453 LNQALASIG
+453 LDQALASIG

-486 ENSYLNL
+486 ENSYLNI
-493 AITPKWQFNKHLSIS
+493 AITPRWQFNKHLSLS

-588 SQLGYDTG
+588 TQLGYNTG

-603 NDTKNK
+603 NDTQNK

-654 EGFKLAG
+654 DGFKLAG

-715 ILFQNKANGLVLGN
+715 ILFQNLANGLVLGN

-803 HIIATRDW
+803 HIIATRNW

-833 DYVDAEVYGA
+833 DYVDVEVYGA

-860 TEATASGTHVY
+860 TETTAAGTSVY
-871 ATSEEAKADGLYIL
+871 ATSEEAASDGLYIL
-885 GENGIDKNY
+885 GENGIDKTY

-913 DMQVIGDPNP
+913 DMQIIGDPNP

-955 LRSQLEGGNRFM
+955 LRSQLEGGSRFM
-967 NQSVAMAN
+967 NQSITMVN
-975 RWSYEGQVTDM
+975 RWSYEGQKTDM
-986 PTVTWEDPMGNARF
+986 PTATWEDPMGNARF

-1070 ANSRNFMLGIKINL
+1070 ANSRSFMLGIKINL
-1084 NSVSYETQILYFSD
+1084 
-1098 CVGGCRSRIL
+1098 
-1108 RILRRHAGADF
+1108 
-1119 GLCDIRKRQPFKD
+1119 
-1132 TGRYCHFP
+1132 
-1140 DRYYL
+1140 

>member
-55 VTSGAPL
+55 VTSGTPL

-73 GYSTLT
+73 GYSALT

-86 LDVPEYATALKITS
+86 LDVPEYATALKITA

-111 QSGKLRDVTMYSSV
+111 QSGKLRDVTMYSNA

-154 SEIGDRL
+154 SEIGDQL

-183 GINSLHSNGQPLVV
+183 GINSLHSNGQPLIV

-211 IHDGFY
+211 VHDGFY

-232 KVMANGTSIYGA
+232 KVMANGTAIYGA

-277 KSLPVMSGSQF
+277 KSLPMMSGSQF

-320 YNNNTDWD
+320 YNNNTDWN

-350 ASYFLAM
+350 ASYFLAL

-410 GYDEGTVTSVNYLGL
+410 NYDEGTVTSVNYLGL

-440 ISDVAFDNNDEDY
+440 ISDVAFDNSDEDY
-453 LNQALASIG
+453 LDQALASIG

-486 ENSYLNL
+486 ENSYLNI
-493 AITPKWQFNKHLSIS
+493 AITPRWQFNKHLSLS

-588 SQLGYDTG
+588 TQLGYNTG

-603 NDTKNK
+603 NDTQNK

-654 EGFKLAG
+654 DGFKLAG

-715 ILFQNKANGLVLGN
+715 ILFQNLANGLVLGN

-803 HIIATRDW
+803 HIIATRNW
-811 NWELGASV
+811 NLSLI
-819 GHYKN
+819 H
-824 KLTALPDGQ
+824 
-833 DYVDAEVYGA
+833 
-843 TIRSQI
+843 I
-849 GQPVNLFYGYK
+849 
-860 TEATASGTHVY
+860 
-871 ATSEEAKADGLYIL
+871 SE
-885 GENGIDKNY
+885 
-894 FGAGD
+894 
-899 VKFADNGDKEINKA
+899 
-913 DMQVIGDPNP
+913 
-923 DIYGN
+923 
-928 IFTSL
+928 
-933 SYKRIRLDVNFNY
+933 
-946 SLGNDAYNY
+946 
-955 LRSQLEGGNRFM
+955 
-967 NQSVAMAN
+967 
-975 RWSYEGQVTDM
+975 
-986 PTVTWEDPMGNARF
+986 PTRP
-1000 SDRWIEDASY
+1000 Y
-1010 LRLKSITLSYELP
+1010 
-1023 INNTFIHGLT
+1023 
-1033 FWGQANNVFTVSKYL
+1033 
-1048 GADPDFSMSNSVL
+1048 
-1061 EQGIDRGLL
+1061 
-1070 ANSRNFMLGIKINL
+1070 
-1084 NSVSYETQILYFSD
+1084 
-1098 CVGGCRSRIL
+1098 
-1108 RILRRHAGADF
+1108 
-1119 GLCDIRKRQPFKD
+1119 
-1132 TGRYCHFP
+1132 
-1140 DRYYL
+1140 

>member
-22 QEEAATDT
+22 QEEAAADT

-55 VTSGAPL
+55 VTSGTPL

-86 LDVPEYATALKITS
+86 LDVPEFATALTVTA
-100 PDYNTVRVGIN
+100 PDYNSVRVGIN
-111 QSGKLRDVTMYSSV
+111 QSGKLRDVTLYSSV
-125 MRSAYGADDNILN
+125 MRSAYSADDNILN

-154 SEIGDRL
+154 SEIGDQL

-183 GINSLHSNGQPLVV
+183 GINSLHSNAQPLIV

-211 IHDGFY
+211 VHDGFY

-232 KVMANGTSIYGA
+232 KVMANGTAIYGA

-277 KSLPVMSGSQF
+277 KSLPMMSGSQF

-320 YNNNTDWD
+320 YNNNTDWN

-350 ASYFLAM
+350 ASYLLAL

-410 GYDEGTVTSVNYLGL
+410 AYDEGTVTSVNYLGL

-440 ISDVAFDNNDEDY
+440 ISDVAFDNSDEDY
-453 LNQALASIG
+453 LDQALSSIG

-493 AITPKWQFNKHLSIS
+493 AVTPKWQFNKHLSLS

-588 SQLGYDTG
+588 TQLGYNTG

-603 NDTKNK
+603 NDTQNK

-641 AIESSSRFGKEAK
+641 AIESSSRFGKDAK

-704 DFDATRTYFKS
+704 DFDATRTYFQS
-715 ILFQNKANGLVLGN
+715 ILFQNQANGLVLGN

-803 HIIATRDW
+803 HIIATRNW

-885 GENGIDKNY
+885 GENGIDKTY

-955 LRSQLEGGNRFM
+955 LRSQLESGNRFM
-967 NQSVAMAN
+967 NQSVAMVN

-986 PTVTWEDPMGNARF
+986 PTVMWEDPMGNARF

-1023 INNTFIHGLT
+1023 LNSTFIHGLT

-1084 NSVSYETQILYFSD
+1084 
-1098 CVGGCRSRIL
+1098 
-1108 RILRRHAGADF
+1108 
-1119 GLCDIRKRQPFKD
+1119 
-1132 TGRYCHFP
+1132 
-1140 DRYYL
+1140 

>member
-22 QEEAATDT
+22 QEEAAADT

-55 VTSGAPL
+55 VTSGTPL

-86 LDVPEYATALKITS
+86 LDVPEFATALTVTA
-100 PDYNTVRVGIN
+100 PDYNSVRVGIN
-111 QSGKLRDVTMYSSV
+111 QSGKLRDVTLYSSV
-125 MRSAYGADDNILN
+125 MRSAYSADDNILN

-154 SEIGDRL
+154 SEIGDQL

-183 GINSLHSNGQPLVV
+183 GINSLHSNAQPLIV

-211 IHDGFY
+211 VHDGFY

-232 KVMANGTSIYGA
+232 KVMANGTAIYGA

-277 KSLPVMSGSQF
+277 KSLPMMSGSQF

-320 YNNNTDWD
+320 YNNNTDWN

-350 ASYFLAM
+350 ASYFLAL

-410 GYDEGTVTSVNYLGL
+410 AYDEGTVTSVNYLGL

-440 ISDVAFDNNDEDY
+440 ISDVAFDNSDEDY
-453 LNQALASIG
+453 LDQALSSIG

-493 AITPKWQFNKHLSIS
+493 AVTPKWQFNKHLSLS

-588 SQLGYDTG
+588 TQLGYNTG

-603 NDTKNK
+603 NDTQNK

-641 AIESSSRFGKEAK
+641 AIESSSRFGKDAK

-704 DFDATRTYFKS
+704 DFDATRTYFQS
-715 ILFQNKANGLVLGN
+715 ILFQNQANGLVLGN

-803 HIIATRDW
+803 HIIATRNW

-885 GENGIDKNY
+885 GENGIDKTY

-955 LRSQLEGGNRFM
+955 LRSQLESGNRFM
-967 NQSVAMAN
+967 NQSVAMVN
-975 RWSYEGQVTDM
+975 RWSYEGLVTDM
-986 PTVTWEDPMGNARF
+986 PTVMWEDPMGNARF

-1023 INNTFIHGLT
+1023 LNSTFIHGLT

-1084 NSVSYETQILYFSD
+1084 
-1098 CVGGCRSRIL
+1098 
-1108 RILRRHAGADF
+1108 
-1119 GLCDIRKRQPFKD
+1119 
-1132 TGRYCHFP
+1132 
-1140 DRYYL
+1140 

>member
-55 VTSGAPL
+55 VTSGTPL

-73 GYSTLT
+73 GYSALT

-86 LDVPEYATALKITS
+86 LDVPEYATALKITA

-111 QSGKLRDVTMYSSV
+111 QSGKLRDVTMYSSA

-154 SEIGDRL
+154 SEIGDQL

-232 KVMANGTSIYGA
+232 KVMANGTAIYGA

-320 YNNNTDWD
+320 YNNNTDWN

-340 GITVQGGDEV
+340 GISVQGGDEV
-350 ASYFLAM
+350 ASYFLAL

-410 GYDEGTVTSVNYLGL
+410 GYNEGTVTSVNYLGL

-453 LNQALASIG
+453 LDQALASIG

-486 ENSYLNL
+486 ENSYLNI
-493 AITPKWQFNKHLSIS
+493 AITPRWQFNKHLSLS

-588 SQLGYDTG
+588 TQLGYNTG

-603 NDTKNK
+603 NDTQNK
-609 TTTGSTNEWT
+609 VTTGSTNEWT

-654 EGFKLAG
+654 DGFKLAG
-661 VRWGVFPGIQAGWVL
+661 VRWGVFPLARDQSAQRSNSWAENPGWVL

-803 HIIATRDW
+803 HIIATRNW

-833 DYVDAEVYGA
+833 DYVETEVYGA

-885 GENGIDKNY
+885 GENGIDKTY

-955 LRSQLEGGNRFM
+955 LRSQLESGNRFM
-967 NQSVAMAN
+967 NQSVAMVN

-986 PTVTWEDPMGNARF
+986 PTVMWEDPMGNARF

-1023 INNTFIHGLT
+1023 LNSTFIHGLT

-1084 NSVSYETQILYFSD
+1084 
-1098 CVGGCRSRIL
+1098 
-1108 RILRRHAGADF
+1108 
-1119 GLCDIRKRQPFKD
+1119 
-1132 TGRYCHFP
+1132 
-1140 DRYYL
+1140 

>member
-300 TNLSEF
+300 TKLSEF

-899 VKFADNGDKEINKA
+899 VKFADNGDKKINKA

-1084 NSVSYETQILYFSD
+1084 
-1098 CVGGCRSRIL
+1098 
-1108 RILRRHAGADF
+1108 
-1119 GLCDIRKRQPFKD
+1119 
-1132 TGRYCHFP
+1132 
-1140 DRYYL
+1140 

>member
-1 MKRYRFY
+1 M
-8 CLALLMAGTLGGYA
+8 MAGTLAGYA
-22 QEEAATDT
+22 QDEVAADS
-30 VTAAR
+30 VTAERPAR
-35 PASPI
+35 PV

-55 VTSGAPL
+55 VSSSVPL
-62 GGALVSVSGYD
+62 GGALVSVSGYE

-86 LDVPEYATALKITS
+86 LDVPEYATALQIVA
-100 PDYNTVRVGIN
+100 PDFKTVRVGIN
-111 QSGKLRDVTMYSSV
+111 RSGKLRDVTLYSAST
-125 MRSAYGADDNILN
+125 RKAFSEDDNIN
-138 TVVADK
+138 GDVVAEN
-144 FDYSPSLNIT
+144 FDLSSALNIT
-154 SEIGDRL
+154 SEIGEKL

-173 PGIGNFMMMN
+173 PGIGNYMMMN

-232 KVMANGTSIYGA
+232 KVMANGTALYGA

-277 KSLPVMSGSQF
+277 KSLSMMSGAQY
-288 KTYASDLLKTTG
+288 KTYASDLLSSTG

-306 QFLTSDPNNYYYNK
+306 QFLSNDPKNYYYNK
-320 YNNNTDWD
+320 YNNNTDWND
-328 DVIYREAFSQNY
+328 YLYDEAFSHNY
-340 GITVQGGDEV
+340 GITVQGGDDV

-357 GYNGAQSVLED
+357 GYNGAQSVLNE
-368 NDVNRLNI
+368 NNMNRLNI

-385 KHLFIRFDASYSN
+385 KQLFVRFDVSYSN

-410 GYDEGTVTSVNYLGL
+410 NYDEGTVTSVNFLGL
-425 VKSPMLS
+425 AKSPMLS
-432 PYAYSNGK
+432 PYAYSNGQ
-440 ISDVAFDNNDEDY
+440 ISNVAFDNADEDY
-453 LNQALASIG
+453 LDQALASVG

-486 ENSYLNL
+486 ENSYLNI
-493 AITPKWQFNKHLSIS
+493 AVTPRWEFNKHLSLS
-508 SLFSYTLT
+508 SLFSYTLV
-516 NTNDKYYVP
+516 NTYDKYYVP
-525 INGVPDYYVSSIGLT
+525 INGVPSYYVSSLGLT
-540 VENEIRSLYSSQ
+540 VDNEIRSLYSSQ
-552 NSITSDTKIEWGNQ
+552 TSVLSDSKLEWSNQ

-579 YMNDRYKVD
+579 FMSDRYKVD
-588 SQLGYDTG
+588 TQLGYNTG

-603 NDTKNK
+603 NDTQNK
-609 TTTGSTNEWT
+609 STTGTTNDWS
-619 SMSWYGQARYDYRK
+619 SMTWYGQARYDYRK

-704 DFDATRTYFKS
+704 DFDATRTFFES
-715 ILFQNKANGLVLGN
+715 VLFQGQANGLVMGN
-729 LGNTE
+729 IGNE
-734 VQWETTRRFSF
+734 EIQWETTRRFNF
-745 GTELNFLKNRLNLK
+745 GTELHFLKNRLNVN

-803 HIIATRDW
+803 HIVATRDW
-811 NWELGASV
+811 NWEVGASV
-819 GHYKN
+819 GHYTN
-824 KLTALPDGQ
+824 ELTALPDGQ
-833 DYVDAEVYGA
+833 NYVDAEVYGA

-849 GQPVNLFYGYK
+849 GQPVNMFYGYK
-860 TEATASGTHVY
+860 TAPTSTGTYVY
-871 ATSEEAKADGLYIL
+871 STSEEAAADGLYIL
-885 GENGIDKNY
+885 AENGIDRNY

-899 VKFADNGDKEINKA
+899 VKFQDKDGHKEINSA
-913 DMQVIGDPNP
+913 DRQFIGDPNP

-933 SYKRIRLDVNFNY
+933 SWKRLRLDVNFNY

-955 LRSQLEGGNRFM
+955 QRAQLEGGNRFM
-967 NQSVAMAN
+967 NQTVAMVN

-986 PTVTWEDPMGNARF
+986 PKAEWNDPMGNARF

-1023 INNTFIHGLT
+1023 INNTFLHGLT

-1048 GADPDFSMSNSVL
+1048 GLDPEFSMSNSVL

-1070 ANSRNFMLGIKINL
+1070 ANSRNFMIGIKINL
-1084 NSVSYETQILYFSD
+1084 
-1098 CVGGCRSRIL
+1098 
-1108 RILRRHAGADF
+1108 
-1119 GLCDIRKRQPFKD
+1119 
-1132 TGRYCHFP
+1132 
-1140 DRYYL
+1140 

>member
-55 VTSGAPL
+55 VTSGTPL

-73 GYSTLT
+73 GYSALT

-86 LDVPEYATALKITS
+86 LDVPEYATALKITA

-111 QSGKLRDVTMYSSV
+111 QSGKLRDVTMYSNA

-154 SEIGDRL
+154 SEIGDQL

-183 GINSLHSNGQPLVV
+183 GINSLHSNGQPLIV

-211 IHDGFY
+211 VHDGFY

-232 KVMANGTSIYGA
+232 KVMANGTAIYGA

-277 KSLPVMSGSQF
+277 KSLPMMSGSQF

-320 YNNNTDWD
+320 YNNNTDWN

-350 ASYFLAM
+350 ASYFLAL

-410 GYDEGTVTSVNYLGL
+410 NYDEGTVTSVNYLGL

-440 ISDVAFDNNDEDY
+440 ISDVAFDNSDEDY
-453 LNQALASIG
+453 LDQALASIG

-486 ENSYLNL
+486 ENSYLNI
-493 AITPKWQFNKHLSIS
+493 AITPRWQFNKHLSLS

-588 SQLGYDTG
+588 TQLGYNTG

-603 NDTKNK
+603 NDTQNK

-619 SMSWYGQARYDYRK
+619 SMSWYGRARYDYRK

-654 EGFKLAG
+654 DGFKLAG

-715 ILFQNKANGLVLGN
+715 ILFQNQANGLVLGN

-803 HIIATRDW
+803 HIIATRNW

-885 GENGIDKNY
+885 GENGIDKTY

-955 LRSQLEGGNRFM
+955 LRSQLESGNRFM
-967 NQSVAMAN
+967 NQSVAMVN

-986 PTVTWEDPMGNARF
+986 PTVMWEDPMGNARF

-1023 INNTFIHGLT
+1023 LNSTFIHGLT

-1084 NSVSYETQILYFSD
+1084 
-1098 CVGGCRSRIL
+1098 
-1108 RILRRHAGADF
+1108 
-1119 GLCDIRKRQPFKD
+1119 
-1132 TGRYCHFP
+1132 
-1140 DRYYL
+1140 

>member
-55 VTSGAPL
+55 VTSGTPL

-73 GYSTLT
+73 GYSALT

-86 LDVPEYATALKITS
+86 LDVPEYATALKITA

-111 QSGKLRDVTMYSSV
+111 QSGKLRDVTMYSNA

-154 SEIGDRL
+154 SEIGDQL

-183 GINSLHSNGQPLVV
+183 GINSLHSNGQPLIV

-211 IHDGFY
+211 VHDGFY

-232 KVMANGTSIYGA
+232 KVMANGTAIYGA

-277 KSLPVMSGSQF
+277 KSLPMMSGSQF

-320 YNNNTDWD
+320 YNNNTDWN

-350 ASYFLAM
+350 ASYFLAL

-410 GYDEGTVTSVNYLGL
+410 NYDEGTVTSVNYLGL

-440 ISDVAFDNNDEDY
+440 ISDVAFDNSDEDY
-453 LNQALASIG
+453 LDQALASIG

-486 ENSYLNL
+486 ENSYLNI
-493 AITPKWQFNKHLSIS
+493 AITPRWQFNKHLSLS

-588 SQLGYDTG
+588 TQLGYNMG

-603 NDTKNK
+603 NDTQNK

-654 EGFKLAG
+654 DGFKLAG

-715 ILFQNKANGLVLGN
+715 ILFQNLANGLVLGN

-803 HIIATRDW
+803 HIIATRNW

-885 GENGIDKNY
+885 GENGIDKTY

-967 NQSVAMAN
+967 NQSIAMVN
-975 RWSYEGQVTDM
+975 RWTYEGQNTDM
-986 PTVTWEDPMGNARF
+986 PTVMWEDPMGNARF

-1023 INNTFIHGLT
+1023 LNSTFIHGLT

-1084 NSVSYETQILYFSD
+1084 
-1098 CVGGCRSRIL
+1098 
-1108 RILRRHAGADF
+1108 
-1119 GLCDIRKRQPFKD
+1119 
-1132 TGRYCHFP
+1132 
-1140 DRYYL
+1140 

>member
-55 VTSGAPL
+55 VTSGTPL

-73 GYSTLT
+73 GYSALT

-86 LDVPEYATALKITS
+86 LDVPEYATALKITA

-111 QSGKLRDVTMYSSV
+111 QSGKLRDVTMYSNA

-154 SEIGDRL
+154 SEIGDQL

-183 GINSLHSNGQPLVV
+183 GINSLHSNGQPLIV

-211 IHDGFY
+211 VHDGFY

-232 KVMANGTSIYGA
+232 KVMANGTAIYGA

-277 KSLPVMSGSQF
+277 KSLPMMSGSQF

-320 YNNNTDWD
+320 YNNNTDWN

-350 ASYFLAM
+350 ASYFLAL

-410 GYDEGTVTSVNYLGL
+410 NYDEGTVTSVNYLGL

-440 ISDVAFDNNDEDY
+440 ISDVAFDNSDEDY
-453 LNQALASIG
+453 LDQALASIG

-486 ENSYLNL
+486 ENSYLNI
-493 AITPKWQFNKHLSIS
+493 AITPRWQFNKHLSLS

-588 SQLGYDTG
+588 TQLGYNTG

-603 NDTKNK
+603 NDTQNK

-654 EGFKLAG
+654 DGFKLAG

-715 ILFQNKANGLVLGN
+715 ILFQNLANGLVLGN

-766 TDNLLTYHELNF
+766 TDRTR
-778 ITGLENNWVNGGSLE
+778 SL
-793 NKGYNITVNG
+793 V
-803 HIIATRDW
+803 
-811 NWELGASV
+811 
-819 GHYKN
+819 
-824 KLTALPDGQ
+824 
-833 DYVDAEVYGA
+833 
-843 TIRSQI
+843 
-849 GQPVNLFYGYK
+849 K
-860 TEATASGTHVY
+860 T
-871 ATSEEAKADGLYIL
+871 
-885 GENGIDKNY
+885 
-894 FGAGD
+894 
-899 VKFADNGDKEINKA
+899 
-913 DMQVIGDPNP
+913 
-923 DIYGN
+923 
-928 IFTSL
+928 
-933 SYKRIRLDVNFNY
+933 
-946 SLGNDAYNY
+946 
-955 LRSQLEGGNRFM
+955 
-967 NQSVAMAN
+967 
-975 RWSYEGQVTDM
+975 W
-986 PTVTWEDPMGNARF
+986 
-1000 SDRWIEDASY
+1000 
-1010 LRLKSITLSYELP
+1010 
-1023 INNTFIHGLT
+1023 
-1033 FWGQANNVFTVSKYL
+1033 
-1048 GADPDFSMSNSVL
+1048 
-1061 EQGIDRGLL
+1061 
-1070 ANSRNFMLGIKINL
+1070 
-1084 NSVSYETQILYFSD
+1084 
-1098 CVGGCRSRIL
+1098 
-1108 RILRRHAGADF
+1108 
-1119 GLCDIRKRQPFKD
+1119 
-1132 TGRYCHFP
+1132 
-1140 DRYYL
+1140 

>member
-22 QEEAATDT
+22 QEEVATDT

-55 VTSGAPL
+55 VTSGTPL

-86 LDVPEYATALKITS
+86 LDVPEYATALKITA

-111 QSGKLRDVTMYSSV
+111 QSGKLRDVTMYSSA
-125 MRSAYGADDNILN
+125 MRSAYGTDDNLLN

-154 SEIGDRL
+154 SEIGDQL

-320 YNNNTDWD
+320 YNNNTDWN

-385 KHLFIRFDASYSN
+385 KRLFVRFDASYSN

-493 AITPKWQFNKHLSIS
+493 SITPRWQFNKHLSIS

-525 INGVPDYYVSSIGLT
+525 INGVPNYYVSSIGLT

-603 NDTKNK
+603 NGTKNK
-609 TTTGSTNEWT
+609 TTIGSTNEWT
-619 SMSWYGQARYDYRK
+619 SISWYGQARYDYRK

-803 HIIATRDW
+803 HIIATRNW

-885 GENGIDKNY
+885 GENGIDKTY

-899 VKFADNGDKEINKA
+899 VKFADNGDKKINKD
-913 DMQVIGDPNP
+913 DMQVIGDPTP

-955 LRSQLEGGNRFM
+955 LRSQLEGGSRFM

-986 PTVTWEDPMGNARF
+986 PTVMWEDPMGNARF

-1023 INNTFIHGLT
+1023 LNSTFIHGLT

-1084 NSVSYETQILYFSD
+1084 
-1098 CVGGCRSRIL
+1098 
-1108 RILRRHAGADF
+1108 
-1119 GLCDIRKRQPFKD
+1119 
-1132 TGRYCHFP
+1132 
-1140 DRYYL
+1140 

>member
-8 CLALLMAGTLGGYA
+8 CLALLMAGSLGGYA
-22 QEEAATDT
+22 QEEAAADT
-30 VTAAR
+30 VTASR

-55 VTSGAPL
+55 VTSGTPL

-100 PDYNTVRVGIN
+100 PDYNTVRIGIN
-111 QSGKLRDVTMYSSV
+111 QSGKLRDVTMYSTA

-154 SEIGDRL
+154 SEIGDQL

-320 YNNNTDWD
+320 YNNNTDWN

-715 ILFQNKANGLVLGN
+715 ILFQNLANGLVLGN

-803 HIIATRDW
+803 HIIATRNW

-824 KLTALPDGQ
+824 ELTALPDGQ

-871 ATSEEAKADGLYIL
+871 STSEEAKADGLYIL
-885 GENGIDKNY
+885 GENGIDKTY

-986 PTVTWEDPMGNARF
+986 PTVMWEDPMGNARF

-1084 NSVSYETQILYFSD
+1084 
-1098 CVGGCRSRIL
+1098 
-1108 RILRRHAGADF
+1108 
-1119 GLCDIRKRQPFKD
+1119 
-1132 TGRYCHFP
+1132 
-1140 DRYYL
+1140 

>member
-55 VTSGAPL
+55 VTSGTPL

-73 GYSTLT
+73 GYSALT

-86 LDVPEYATALKITS
+86 LDVPEYATALKITA

-111 QSGKLRDVTMYSSV
+111 QSGKLRDVTMYSNA

-154 SEIGDRL
+154 SEIGDQL

-183 GINSLHSNGQPLVV
+183 GINSLHSNGQPLIV

-211 IHDGFY
+211 VHDGFY

-232 KVMANGTSIYGA
+232 KVMANGTAIYGA

-277 KSLPVMSGSQF
+277 KSLPMMSGSQF

-320 YNNNTDWD
+320 YNNNTDWN

-350 ASYFLAM
+350 ASYFLAL

-410 GYDEGTVTSVNYLGL
+410 NYDEGTVTSVNYLGL

-440 ISDVAFDNNDEDY
+440 ISDVAFDNSDEDY
-453 LNQALASIG
+453 LDQALASIG

-486 ENSYLNL
+486 ENSYLNI
-493 AITPKWQFNKHLSIS
+493 AITPRWQFNKHLSLS

-588 SQLGYDTG
+588 TQLGYNTG

-603 NDTKNK
+603 NDTQNK

-654 EGFKLAG
+654 DGFKLAG

-715 ILFQNKANGLVLGN
+715 ILFQNLANGLVLGN

-803 HIIATRDW
+803 HIIATRNW

-885 GENGIDKNY
+885 GENGIDKTY

-913 DMQVIGDPNP
+913 DMQIIGDPNP

-955 LRSQLEGGNRFM
+955 LRSQLEGGSRFM
-967 NQSVAMAN
+967 NQSITMVN
-975 RWSYEGQVTDM
+975 RWSYEGQKTDM
-986 PTVTWEDPMGNARF
+986 PTATWEDPMGNARF

-1023 INNTFIHGLT
+1023 INNT
-1033 FWGQANNVFTVSKYL
+1033 S
-1048 GADPDFSMSNSVL
+1048 
-1061 EQGIDRGLL
+1061 
-1070 ANSRNFMLGIKINL
+1070 FM
-1084 NSVSYETQILYFSD
+1084 V
-1098 CVGGCRSRIL
+1098 
-1108 RILRRHAGADF
+1108 
-1119 GLCDIRKRQPFKD
+1119 
-1132 TGRYCHFP
+1132 
-1140 DRYYL
+1140 

>member
-55 VTSGAPL
+55 VTSGTPL

-73 GYSTLT
+73 GYSALT

-86 LDVPEYATALKITS
+86 LDVPEYATALKITA

-111 QSGKLRDVTMYSSV
+111 QSGKLRDVTMYSNA

-154 SEIGDRL
+154 SEIGDQL

-183 GINSLHSNGQPLVV
+183 GINSLHSNGQPLIV

-211 IHDGFY
+211 VHDGFY

-232 KVMANGTSIYGA
+232 KVMANGTAIYGA

-277 KSLPVMSGSQF
+277 KSLPMMSGSQF

-320 YNNNTDWD
+320 YNNNTDWN

-350 ASYFLAM
+350 ASYFLAL

-410 GYDEGTVTSVNYLGL
+410 NYDEGTVTSVNYLGL

-440 ISDVAFDNNDEDY
+440 ISDVAFDNSDEDY
-453 LNQALASIG
+453 LDQALASIG

-486 ENSYLNL
+486 ENSYLNI
-493 AITPKWQFNKHLSIS
+493 AITPRWQFNKHLSLS

-588 SQLGYDTG
+588 TQLGYNTG

-603 NDTKNK
+603 NDTQNK

-654 EGFKLAG
+654 DGFKLAG

-715 ILFQNKANGLVLGN
+715 ILFQNLANGLVLGN

-803 HIIATRDW
+803 HIIATRNW

-885 GENGIDKNY
+885 GENGIDKPY

-913 DMQVIGDPNP
+913 DMQIIGDPNP

-955 LRSQLEGGNRFM
+955 LRSQLEGGSRFM
-967 NQSVAMAN
+967 NQSIAMVN
-975 RWSYEGQVTDM
+975 RWTYEGQKTDM
-986 PTVTWEDPMGNARF
+986 PTVMWGDPMGNACF

-1023 INNTFIHGLT
+1023 LNSTFIHGLT

-1084 NSVSYETQILYFSD
+1084 
-1098 CVGGCRSRIL
+1098 
-1108 RILRRHAGADF
+1108 
-1119 GLCDIRKRQPFKD
+1119 
-1132 TGRYCHFP
+1132 
-1140 DRYYL
+1140 

>member
-1 MKRYRFY
+1 
-8 CLALLMAGTLGGYA
+8 
-22 QEEAATDT
+22 
-30 VTAAR
+30 
-35 PASPI
+35 
-40 KKNVKTRPV
+40 
-49 SGRVFA
+49 
-55 VTSGAPL
+55 
-62 GGALVSVSGYD
+62 
-73 GYSTLT
+73 
-79 EEDGTYK
+79 
-86 LDVPEYATALKITS
+86 
-100 PDYNTVRVGIN
+100 
-111 QSGKLRDVTMYSSV
+111 MYSSA

-154 SEIGDRL
+154 SEIGDQL

-232 KVMANGTSIYGA
+232 KVMANGTAIYGA

-320 YNNNTDWD
+320 YNNNTDWN

-340 GITVQGGDEV
+340 GISVQGGDEV
-350 ASYFLAM
+350 ASYFLAL

-410 GYDEGTVTSVNYLGL
+410 GYNEGTVTSVNYLGL

-453 LNQALASIG
+453 LDQALASIG

-486 ENSYLNL
+486 ENSYLNI
-493 AITPKWQFNKHLSIS
+493 AITPRWQFNKHLSLS

-588 SQLGYDTG
+588 TQLGYNTG

-603 NDTKNK
+603 NDTQNK
-609 TTTGSTNEWT
+609 VTTGSTNEWT

-654 EGFKLAG
+654 DGFKLAG

-803 HIIATRDW
+803 HIIATRNW

-833 DYVDAEVYGA
+833 DYVETEVYGA

-885 GENGIDKNY
+885 GENGIDKTY
-894 FGAGD
+894 FGAG
-899 VKFADNGDKEINKA
+899 E
-913 DMQVIGDPNP
+913 
-923 DIYGN
+923 
-928 IFTSL
+928 
-933 SYKRIRLDVNFNY
+933 
-946 SLGNDAYNY
+946 
-955 LRSQLEGGNRFM
+955 
-967 NQSVAMAN
+967 
-975 RWSYEGQVTDM
+975 
-986 PTVTWEDPMGNARF
+986 
-1000 SDRWIEDASY
+1000 
-1010 LRLKSITLSYELP
+1010 
-1023 INNTFIHGLT
+1023 
-1033 FWGQANNVFTVSKYL
+1033 
-1048 GADPDFSMSNSVL
+1048 
-1061 EQGIDRGLL
+1061 
-1070 ANSRNFMLGIKINL
+1070 
-1084 NSVSYETQILYFSD
+1084 
-1098 CVGGCRSRIL
+1098 
-1108 RILRRHAGADF
+1108 
-1119 GLCDIRKRQPFKD
+1119 
-1132 TGRYCHFP
+1132 
-1140 DRYYL
+1140 

>member
-55 VTSGAPL
+55 VTSGTPL

-73 GYSTLT
+73 GYSALT

-86 LDVPEYATALKITS
+86 LDVPEYATALKITA

-111 QSGKLRDVTMYSSV
+111 QSGKLRDVTMYSNA

-154 SEIGDRL
+154 SEIGDQL

-183 GINSLHSNGQPLVV
+183 GINSLHSNGQPLIV

-211 IHDGFY
+211 VHDGFY

-232 KVMANGTSIYGA
+232 KVMANGTAIYGA

-277 KSLPVMSGSQF
+277 KSLPMMSGSQF

-300 TNLSEF
+300 ANLSEF

-320 YNNNTDWD
+320 YNNNTDWN

-350 ASYFLAM
+350 ASYFLAL

-410 GYDEGTVTSVNYLGL
+410 NYDEGTVTSVNYLGL

-440 ISDVAFDNNDEDY
+440 ISDVAFDNSDEDY
-453 LNQALASIG
+453 LDQALASIG

-486 ENSYLNL
+486 ENSYLNI
-493 AITPKWQFNKHLSIS
+493 AITPRWQFNKHLSLS

-588 SQLGYDTG
+588 TQLGYNTG

-603 NDTKNK
+603 NDTQNK

-641 AIESSSRFGKEAK
+641 AIESSSRFGKDAK

-704 DFDATRTYFKS
+704 DFDATRTYFQS
-715 ILFQNKANGLVLGN
+715 ILFQNQANGLVLGN

-803 HIIATRDW
+803 HIIATRNW

-885 GENGIDKNY
+885 GENGIDKTY

-955 LRSQLEGGNRFM
+955 LRSQLESGNRFM
-967 NQSVAMAN
+967 NQSVAMVN

-986 PTVTWEDPMGNARF
+986 PTVMWEDPMGNARF

-1023 INNTFIHGLT
+1023 LNSTFIHGLT

-1084 NSVSYETQILYFSD
+1084 
-1098 CVGGCRSRIL
+1098 
-1108 RILRRHAGADF
+1108 
-1119 GLCDIRKRQPFKD
+1119 
-1132 TGRYCHFP
+1132 
-1140 DRYYL
+1140 

>member
-22 QEEAATDT
+22 QEEAAADT

-55 VTSGAPL
+55 VTSGTPL

-86 LDVPEYATALKITS
+86 LDVPEFATALTVTA
-100 PDYNTVRVGIN
+100 PDYNSVRVGIN
-111 QSGKLRDVTMYSSV
+111 QSGKLRDVTLYSSV
-125 MRSAYGADDNILN
+125 MRSAYSADDNILN

-154 SEIGDRL
+154 SEIGDQL

-183 GINSLHSNGQPLVV
+183 GINSLHSNAQPLIV

-211 IHDGFY
+211 VHDGFY

-232 KVMANGTSIYGA
+232 KVMANGTAIYGA

-277 KSLPVMSGSQF
+277 KSLPMMSGSQF

-320 YNNNTDWD
+320 YNNNTDWN

-340 GITVQGGDEV
+340 GISVQGGDEV
-350 ASYFLAM
+350 ASYFLAL

-410 GYDEGTVTSVNYLGL
+410 GYNEGTVTSVNYLGL

-453 LNQALASIG
+453 LDQALASIG

-486 ENSYLNL
+486 ENSYLNI
-493 AITPKWQFNKHLSIS
+493 AITPRWQFNKHLSLS

-588 SQLGYDTG
+588 TQLGYNTG

-603 NDTKNK
+603 NDTQNK

-654 EGFKLAG
+654 DGFKLAG

-715 ILFQNKANGLVLGN
+715 ILFQNQANGLVLGN

-803 HIIATRDW
+803 HIIATRNW

-885 GENGIDKNY
+885 GENGIDKTY

-955 LRSQLEGGNRFM
+955 LRSQLESGNRFM
-967 NQSVAMAN
+967 NQSVAMVN

-986 PTVTWEDPMGNARF
+986 PTVMWEDPMGNARF

-1023 INNTFIHGLT
+1023 LNSTFIHGLT
-1033 FWGQANNVFTVSKYL
+1033 FWGQANHVFTVSKYL

-1084 NSVSYETQILYFSD
+1084 
-1098 CVGGCRSRIL
+1098 
-1108 RILRRHAGADF
+1108 
-1119 GLCDIRKRQPFKD
+1119 
-1132 TGRYCHFP
+1132 
-1140 DRYYL
+1140 

>member
-22 QEEAATDT
+22 QEEAAADT

-55 VTSGAPL
+55 VTSGTPL

-86 LDVPEYATALKITS
+86 LDVPEFATALTVTA
-100 PDYNTVRVGIN
+100 PDYNSVRVGIN
-111 QSGKLRDVTMYSSV
+111 QSGKLRDVTLYSSV
-125 MRSAYGADDNILN
+125 MRSAYSADDNILN

-154 SEIGDRL
+154 SEIGDQL

-183 GINSLHSNGQPLVV
+183 GINSLHSNAQPLIV

-211 IHDGFY
+211 VHDGFY

-232 KVMANGTSIYGA
+232 KVMANGTAIYGA

-277 KSLPVMSGSQF
+277 KSLPMMSGSQF

-320 YNNNTDWD
+320 YNNNTDWN

-350 ASYFLAM
+350 ASYFLAL

-398 VTRNLKDQGAPE
+398 VTRNLKAQGAPE
-410 GYDEGTVTSVNYLGL
+410 AYDEGTVTSVNYLGL

-440 ISDVAFDNNDEDY
+440 ISDVAFDNSDEDY
-453 LNQALASIG
+453 LDQALSSIG

-493 AITPKWQFNKHLSIS
+493 AVTPKWQFNKHLSLS

-588 SQLGYDTG
+588 TQLGYNTG

-603 NDTKNK
+603 NDTQNK

-641 AIESSSRFGKEAK
+641 AIESSSRFGKDAK

-704 DFDATRTYFKS
+704 DFDATRTYFQS
-715 ILFQNKANGLVLGN
+715 ILFQNQANGLVLGN

-803 HIIATRDW
+803 HIIATRNW

-833 DYVDAEVYGA
+833 DYVDVEVYGA

-885 GENGIDKNY
+885 GENGIDKTY

-955 LRSQLEGGNRFM
+955 LRSQLESGNRFM
-967 NQSVAMAN
+967 NQSVAMVN

-986 PTVTWEDPMGNARF
+986 PTVMWEDPMGNARF

-1023 INNTFIHGLT
+1023 LNSTFIHGLT

-1084 NSVSYETQILYFSD
+1084 
-1098 CVGGCRSRIL
+1098 
-1108 RILRRHAGADF
+1108 
-1119 GLCDIRKRQPFKD
+1119 
-1132 TGRYCHFP
+1132 
-1140 DRYYL
+1140 

>member
-55 VTSGAPL
+55 VTSGTPL

-73 GYSTLT
+73 GYSALT

-86 LDVPEYATALKITS
+86 LDVPEYATALKITA

-111 QSGKLRDVTMYSSV
+111 QSGKLRDVTMYSNA

-154 SEIGDRL
+154 SEIGDQL

-183 GINSLHSNGQPLVV
+183 GINSLHSNGQPLIV

-211 IHDGFY
+211 VHDGFY

-232 KVMANGTSIYGA
+232 KVMANGTAIYGA

-277 KSLPVMSGSQF
+277 KSLPMMSGSQF

-320 YNNNTDWD
+320 YNNNTDWN

-350 ASYFLAM
+350 ASYFLAL

-410 GYDEGTVTSVNYLGL
+410 NYDEGTVTSVNYLGL

-440 ISDVAFDNNDEDY
+440 ISDVAFDNSDEDY
-453 LNQALASIG
+453 LDQALASIG

-486 ENSYLNL
+486 ENSYLNI
-493 AITPKWQFNKHLSIS
+493 AITPRWQFNKHLSLS

-588 SQLGYDTG
+588 TQLGYNTG

-603 NDTKNK
+603 NDTQNK

-654 EGFKLAG
+654 DGFKLAG
-661 VRWGVFPGIQAGWVL
+661 VGAFSP
-676 SNESWFDVPGIDY
+676 
-689 AKFTMG
+689 
-695 YDVSGNDGI
+695 VSRPVGCCPM
-704 DFDATRTYFKS
+704 
-715 ILFQNKANGLVLGN
+715 
-729 LGNTE
+729 
-734 VQWETTRRFSF
+734 
-745 GTELNFLKNRLNLK
+745 K
-759 VNVFKSW
+759 V
-766 TDNLLTYHELNF
+766 
-778 ITGLENNWVNGGSLE
+778 GS
-793 NKGYNITVNG
+793 
-803 HIIATRDW
+803 
-811 NWELGASV
+811 
-819 GHYKN
+819 
-824 KLTALPDGQ
+824 
-833 DYVDAEVYGA
+833 
-843 TIRSQI
+843 
-849 GQPVNLFYGYK
+849 
-860 TEATASGTHVY
+860 
-871 ATSEEAKADGLYIL
+871 
-885 GENGIDKNY
+885 
-894 FGAGD
+894 
-899 VKFADNGDKEINKA
+899 
-913 DMQVIGDPNP
+913 M
-923 DIYGN
+923 
-928 IFTSL
+928 
-933 SYKRIRLDVNFNY
+933 
-946 SLGNDAYNY
+946 
-955 LRSQLEGGNRFM
+955 
-967 NQSVAMAN
+967 
-975 RWSYEGQVTDM
+975 
-986 PTVTWEDPMGNARF
+986 
-1000 SDRWIEDASY
+1000 
-1010 LRLKSITLSYELP
+1010 
-1023 INNTFIHGLT
+1023 
-1033 FWGQANNVFTVSKYL
+1033 
-1048 GADPDFSMSNSVL
+1048 
-1061 EQGIDRGLL
+1061 
-1070 ANSRNFMLGIKINL
+1070 
-1084 NSVSYETQILYFSD
+1084 
-1098 CVGGCRSRIL
+1098 CRE
-1108 RILRRHAGADF
+1108 
-1119 GLCDIRKRQPFKD
+1119 
-1132 TGRYCHFP
+1132 
-1140 DRYYL
+1140 

>member
-40 KKNVKTRPV
+40 NKNVKTRPV

-55 VTSGAPL
+55 VTSGTPL

-73 GYSTLT
+73 GYSALT

-86 LDVPEYATALKITS
+86 LDVPEYATALKITA

-111 QSGKLRDVTMYSSV
+111 QSGKLRDVTMYSNA

-154 SEIGDRL
+154 SEIGDQL

-183 GINSLHSNGQPLVV
+183 GINSLHSNGQPLIV

-211 IHDGFY
+211 VHDGFY

-232 KVMANGTSIYGA
+232 KVMANGTAIYGA

-277 KSLPVMSGSQF
+277 KSLPMMSGSQF

-320 YNNNTDWD
+320 YNNNTDWN

-350 ASYFLAM
+350 ASYFLAL

-410 GYDEGTVTSVNYLGL
+410 NYDEGTVTSVNYLGL

-440 ISDVAFDNNDEDY
+440 ISDVAFDNSDEDY
-453 LNQALASIG
+453 LDQALASIG

-486 ENSYLNL
+486 ENSYLNI
-493 AITPKWQFNKHLSIS
+493 AITPRWQFNKHLSLS

-579 YMNDRYKVD
+579 YMNDRYKVVT
-588 SQLGYDTG
+588 QLGYNTG

-603 NDTKNK
+603 NDTQNK

-654 EGFKLAG
+654 DGFKLAG

-715 ILFQNKANGLVLGN
+715 ILFQNLANGLVLGN

-803 HIIATRDW
+803 HIIATRNW

-885 GENGIDKNY
+885 GENGIDKTY

-913 DMQVIGDPNP
+913 DMQIIGDPNP

-928 IFTSL
+928 IFTS
-933 SYKRIRLDVNFNY
+933 
-946 SLGNDAYNY
+946 
-955 LRSQLEGGNRFM
+955 
-967 NQSVAMAN
+967 
-975 RWSYEGQVTDM
+975 
-986 PTVTWEDPMGNARF
+986 
-1000 SDRWIEDASY
+1000 
-1010 LRLKSITLSYELP
+1010 
-1023 INNTFIHGLT
+1023 
-1033 FWGQANNVFTVSKYL
+1033 
-1048 GADPDFSMSNSVL
+1048 
-1061 EQGIDRGLL
+1061 
-1070 ANSRNFMLGIKINL
+1070 
-1084 NSVSYETQILYFSD
+1084 
-1098 CVGGCRSRIL
+1098 
-1108 RILRRHAGADF
+1108 
-1119 GLCDIRKRQPFKD
+1119 
-1132 TGRYCHFP
+1132 
-1140 DRYYL
+1140 

>member
-22 QEEAATDT
+22 QEEAAADT

-55 VTSGAPL
+55 VTSGTPL

-86 LDVPEYATALKITS
+86 LDVPEFATALTVTA
-100 PDYNTVRVGIN
+100 PDYNSVRVGIN
-111 QSGKLRDVTMYSSV
+111 QSGKLRDVTLYSSV
-125 MRSAYGADDNILN
+125 MRSAYSADDNILN

-154 SEIGDRL
+154 SEIGDQL

-183 GINSLHSNGQPLVV
+183 GINSLHSNAQPLIV

-211 IHDGFY
+211 VHDGFY

-232 KVMANGTSIYGA
+232 KVMANGTAIYGA

-277 KSLPVMSGSQF
+277 KSLPMMSGSQF

-320 YNNNTDWD
+320 YNNNTDWN

-340 GITVQGGDEV
+340 GISVQGGDEV
-350 ASYFLAM
+350 ASYFLAL

-410 GYDEGTVTSVNYLGL
+410 GYNEGTVTSVNYLGL

-453 LNQALASIG
+453 LDQALASIG

-486 ENSYLNL
+486 ENSYLNI
-493 AITPKWQFNKHLSIS
+493 AITPRWQFNKHLSLS

-588 SQLGYDTG
+588 TQLGYNTG

-603 NDTKNK
+603 NDTQNK

-654 EGFKLAG
+654 DGFKLAG

-715 ILFQNKANGLVLGN
+715 ILFQNQANGLVLGN

-803 HIIATRDW
+803 HIIATRNW

-885 GENGIDKNY
+885 GENGIDKTY

-955 LRSQLEGGNRFM
+955 LRSQLESGNRFM
-967 NQSVAMAN
+967 NQSVAMVN
-975 RWSYEGQVTDM
+975 RWSYEGLVTDM
-986 PTVTWEDPMGNARF
+986 PTVMWEDPMGNARF

-1023 INNTFIHGLT
+1023 LNSTFIHGLT

-1084 NSVSYETQILYFSD
+1084 
-1098 CVGGCRSRIL
+1098 
-1108 RILRRHAGADF
+1108 
-1119 GLCDIRKRQPFKD
+1119 
-1132 TGRYCHFP
+1132 
-1140 DRYYL
+1140 